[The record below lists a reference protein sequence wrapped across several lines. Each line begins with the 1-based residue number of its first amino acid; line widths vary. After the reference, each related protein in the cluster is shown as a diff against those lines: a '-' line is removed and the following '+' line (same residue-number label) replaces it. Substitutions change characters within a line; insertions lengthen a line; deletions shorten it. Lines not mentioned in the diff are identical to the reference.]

1 MFTSCFAHSR
11 WFSLGTPAYSIA
23 KTGHHDIAEIFGNQA
38 TESKMTP
45 DISHLN
51 CTKREKQMI
60 KELFDKHQDVFTK
73 DDTDLGF
80 STTLMIPTLE
90 FGSNH
95 SSVDL
100 ILATLTGYLF

>member
-1 MFTSCFAHSR
+1 LTVYSR
-11 WFSLGTPAYSIA
+11 DT
-23 KTGHHDIAEIFGNQA
+23 EIEFFRTNENEETLVLKHEVIGNQV
-38 TESKMTP
+38 TEFKMTP

-80 STTLMIPTLE
+80 FTTVQHRINLTPFPDSGSMLIVFSTDS
-90 FGSNH
+90 F
-95 SSVDL
+95 
-100 ILATLTGYLF
+100 

>member
-1 MFTSCFAHSR
+1 MCC
-11 WFSLGTPAYSIA
+11 
-23 KTGHHDIAEIFGNQA
+23 GNQA

-80 STTLMIPTLE
+80 STTVQQPP
-90 FGSNH
+90 
-95 SSVDL
+95 
-100 ILATLTGYLF
+100 

>member
-1 MFTSCFAHSR
+1 
-11 WFSLGTPAYSIA
+11 
-23 KTGHHDIAEIFGNQA
+23 
-38 TESKMTP
+38 MTP

-80 STTLMIPTLE
+80 STTVQHRINNDLMYESFFI
-90 FGSNH
+90 FI
-95 SSVDL
+95 SSEKFNFSVSTVNTVNLPDDS
-100 ILATLTGYLF
+100 YS

>member
-1 MFTSCFAHSR
+1 VLLD
-11 WFSLGTPAYSIA
+11 FSVLTWRYSSVWLSVI
-23 KTGHHDIAEIFGNQA
+23 GNQV

-80 STTLMIPTLE
+80 STTVQPTYL
-90 FGSNH
+90 
-95 SSVDL
+95 L
-100 ILATLTGYLF
+100 I